1 MSTARLRQ
9 HQSTSGTDRISV
21 LVVDDHPVLR
31 YGVTN
36 LLANEPDFDVVG
48 AASSCSEAC
57 RMVDDS
63 HPDIVLLDL
72 EMDDTE
78 GAEAPSRLRER
89 DAAKIIVFTAHKD
102 DPWIL
107 EAIQI
112 GVNGYIMKGAPN
124 SRLCE
129 AIRIVARGGM
139 YLDPTVAPKIT
150 SLLSRRREHSQPT
163 ESLTER
169 ERTVLNCIAA
179 GKRNKEIAKELFISE
194 RTVKFHASSLFT
206 KLGASNRTEAVKI
219 AVEKD
224 LISY

>member
-1 MSTARLRQ
+1 MSTARLREN
-9 HQSTSGTDRISV
+9 HGASRADRISV

-36 LLANEPDFDVVG
+36 LLKREPDFDVVG
-48 AASSCSEAC
+48 AAGSCAEAC
-57 RMVDDS
+57 RMIDDS

-78 GAEAPSRLRER
+78 GAEAPSRLREH
-89 DAAKIIVFTAHKD
+89 DDAKIIVFTAHKD

-112 GVNGYIMKGAPN
+112 GVNGYIMKGAPSN
-124 SRLCE
+124 RLCE

-150 SLLSRRREHSQPT
+150 SLLSGRRDHSRLT

-169 ERTVLNCIAA
+169 ERTVLDCIAA
-179 GKRNKEIAKELFISE
+179 GKRNKEIAKQLFISE
-194 RTVKFHASSLFT
+194 RTVKFHASSLFA
-206 KLGASNRTEAVKI
+206 KLGATNRTEAVRI